1 MDDKVVISTEV
12 LNRVLAYLADRPFRE
27 VYGLIGAIQQ
37 SAQENQVNSKED
49 SKSNSNLKSK

>member
-12 LNRVLAYLADRPFRE
+12 LNRVLAYLAERPFRE

-49 SKSNSNLKSK
+49 SESDSN

>member
-1 MDDKVVISTEV
+1 MNDKVIVNTEV
-12 LNRVLAYLADRPFRE
+12 LNKVLEYLAEQPFRE

-49 SKSNSNLKSK
+49 SKSNSNLKSR

>member
-12 LNRVLAYLADRPFRE
+12 LNRVLAYLAERPFRE
-27 VYGLIGAIQQ
+27 VYVLIGAIQR

-49 SKSNSNLKSK
+49 SESDSN